1 MKHLLITACAVGL
14 SACASMPSG
23 SYPSPGTGTQAETL
37 WGRAVA
43 RYSDRQHAAL
53 EYAIKCDA
61 DLVPQIK
68 PCDVVVDELA
78 EIDDLGAAVQ
88 NDGEQALLR
97 QDLPRLNAAIR
108 DLDAVADELSY
119 TMQRSSP

>member
-1 MKHLLITACAVGL
+1 MKSLVTAALVLALSGCANL
-14 SACASMPSG
+14 PPDFPHS
-23 SYPSPGTGTQAETL
+23 TGVSTQPETL

-43 RYSDRQHAAL
+43 RYSERQHAAL

-61 DLVPQIK
+61 KLSPVIQ

-78 EIDDLGAAVQ
+78 EIDRLAAAVQ

-97 QDLPRLNAAIR
+97 QDLPRLNQAIT
-108 DLDAVADELSY
+108 DLDAVGDE
-119 TMQRSSP
+119 MAVAMRGAK

>member
-1 MKHLLITACAVGL
+1 MKYHLVTASALAL
-14 SACASMPSG
+14 SACVSMPPD
-23 SYPSPGTGTQAETL
+23 PSPLGGASTQAETL

-61 DLVPQIK
+61 DLAPQIK

-108 DLDAVADELSY
+108 DLDAVADELSSA
-119 TMQRSSP
+119 MQRRIP